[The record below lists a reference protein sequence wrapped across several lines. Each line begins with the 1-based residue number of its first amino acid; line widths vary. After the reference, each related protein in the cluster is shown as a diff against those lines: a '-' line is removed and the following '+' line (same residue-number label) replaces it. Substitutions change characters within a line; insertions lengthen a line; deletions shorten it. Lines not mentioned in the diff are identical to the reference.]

1 MEQPPP
7 GVAVLFMGGL
17 GNQMWQVAAAF
28 VIATKLDC
36 PLYLLPGVF
45 CVNTHK
51 TTPEDYAATIF
62 KDFGT
67 CVACTPETL
76 TTTFPRGVWRR
87 FAPPG
92 FAPWDPP
99 PKPGVLLHSYFQWY
113 PALEPLEAILR
124 AKFLTGLTGALA
136 AVRAAFADLDLEDCA
151 FLHVRRGDYVKL
163 QHIHYVQPLQYYAA
177 CLQDFAEAAS
187 PSCRTVLVVSDD
199 PAWCQD
205 QPMFQNRAPSVFKF
219 VHCGSGMDEL
229 STLALMALCRAGAL
243 CANSTFSWWGAFL
256 GAHGKRSPVYI
267 PRRWIATAEALDLAP
282 AGWRQM

>member
-1 MEQPPP
+1 MLKKNTHTMEQPPP

-76 TTTFPRGVWRR
+76 ASTFPRGVW
-87 FAPPG
+87 
-92 FAPWDPP
+92 
-99 PKPGVLLHSYFQWY
+99 
-113 PALEPLEAILR
+113 EAILR

-219 VHCGSGMDEL
+219 VHCGSAMDEL